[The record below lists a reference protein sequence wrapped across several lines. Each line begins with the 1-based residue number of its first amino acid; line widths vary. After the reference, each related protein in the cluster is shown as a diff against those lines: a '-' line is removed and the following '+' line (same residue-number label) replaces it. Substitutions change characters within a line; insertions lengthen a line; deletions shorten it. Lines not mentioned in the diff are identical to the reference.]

1 MNPVELVVGEGLLD
15 ARAAGKI
22 LRTLGVP
29 FDPARCIDKGGR
41 VAFWRDAPR
50 YNEMAR
56 NDGLV
61 LALTDLDRNLCA
73 PGLIAERLGRRLSS
87 RFLLR
92 IASRMLESWLLADT
106 SNIAGYLHVSAKRFP
121 RDPDSVGNPKQTI
134 VNLARDS
141 RSRQVREDLVPE
153 TGTTAPVGKNYTR
166 AMEKFID
173 THWDPLEASHCSP
186 SLARAIR
193 TIQSA
198 TSL

>member
-22 LRTLGVP
+22 LRILGVP
-29 FDPARCIDKGGR
+29 FDPARCID
-41 VAFWRDAPR
+41 
-50 YNEMAR
+50 
-56 NDGLV
+56 
-61 LALTDLDRNLCA
+61 
-73 PGLIAERLGRRLSS
+73 
-87 RFLLR
+87 
-92 IASRMLESWLLADT
+92 
-106 SNIAGYLHVSAKRFP
+106 
-121 RDPDSVGNPKQTI
+121 

-141 RSRQVREDLVPE
+141 RSRQVREDPVPE

-173 THWDPLEASHCSP
+173 THWEPLEASRCSP